1 MTRIRAWRKILVGGG
16 VLLAAYAVFLLVLAP
31 ATLLDVGLRHATGG
45 RLRLALAQGTLWSG
59 SGQVE
64 VRDQAGRC
72 GAGKAVAWRLQPLAL
87 WRGRLDFAVT
97 VDHAAKAFPL
107 QLSPRRIEVS
117 DVDFSLPARVLGV
130 AVPRLAPLDPQ
141 GELVLHVA
149 KFAAVGDVVTADGV
163 VTWKD
168 ASSAATAVAPLGTY
182 ELGFDGKDGPVRLT
196 LRTLDGPLRLA
207 GGGVWRGGAPP
218 ALTITARVAPAQRA
232 QLTPFLRL
240 VAVERGDGDFALQWN
255 PQLGSAG
262 VPRSVEKP

>member
-1 MTRIRAWRKILVGGG
+1 MSRMHAWRGILVGSG

-31 ATLLDVGLRHATGG
+31 ATLLDAGLRHVTGG
-45 RLRLALAQGTLWSG
+45 QLRLALAHGTLWSG

-64 VRDQAGRC
+64 ARDRVGRRV
-72 GAGKAVAWRLQPLAL
+72 AGKAVAWKLQPLAL

-97 VDHAAKAFPL
+97 IEPAAKPFPL
-107 QLSPRRIEVS
+107 RVSPRRVELS

-130 AVPRLAPLDPQ
+130 VVPRLAPLDPQ

-149 KFAAVGDVVTADGV
+149 KLVAAPNAVTADGV

-182 ELGFDGKDGPVRLT
+182 ELGFDSKDGPVRLT
-196 LRTLDGPLRLA
+196 LRTHDGPLRLA

-218 ALTITARVAPAQRA
+218 ALTITAQVAAAQRA
-232 QLTPFLRL
+232 QLTPLLRL
-240 VAVERGDGDFALQWN
+240 VAVERGNGEFALQWN
-255 PQLGSAG
+255 PQLGGAPVSTS
-262 VPRSVEKP
+262 PEKP

>member
-1 MTRIRAWRKILVGGG
+1 MTHTHAWRGILVGGG

-31 ATLLDVGLRHATGG
+31 ATLLDVGLRHATEG

-64 VRDQAGRC
+64 VRDQARRRV
-72 GAGKAVAWRLQPLAL
+72 AGKAAAWRLQPLAL
-87 WRGRLDFAVT
+87 WRGRLDFVVT
-97 VDHAAKAFPL
+97 VDHAAKPFPL
-107 QLSPRRIEVS
+107 RLSPRRVEVS

-149 KFAAVGDVVTADGV
+149 KFAAAGDVVTADGA

-182 ELGFDGKDGPVRLT
+182 ELGFDSKDGPVRLT
-196 LRTLDGPLRLA
+196 LRTHDGPLQLA

-218 ALTITARVAPAQRA
+218 VLTITARVAPAQRA

-255 PQLGSAG
+255 PQLGSAA